1 MNCKEGCL
9 KCCKE
14 YCHESTI
21 IILSMLIIVTG
32 ITIYI
37 GIYGL

>member
-9 KCCKE
+9 NCSKE

-21 IILSMLIIVTG
+21 IILVMLVMVIG
-32 ITIYI
+32 LLIYI
-37 GIYGL
+37 GVNGI